1 MSIARIAYRSESRH
15 PSRIMIVSRMRPS
28 YAMPIFTSTRLEPTS
43 RDARE
48 GGDPMHCPTD
58 TDLYRRGCETLLA
71 SWEEYARGAF
81 GAAVIPGRRLEW
93 TRK

>member
-1 MSIARIAYRSESRH
+1 
-15 PSRIMIVSRMRPS
+15 
-28 YAMPIFTSTRLEPTS
+28 
-43 RDARE
+43 
-48 GGDPMHCPTD
+48 MHCPTD

-71 SWEEYARGAF
+71 SWEEYARGAL